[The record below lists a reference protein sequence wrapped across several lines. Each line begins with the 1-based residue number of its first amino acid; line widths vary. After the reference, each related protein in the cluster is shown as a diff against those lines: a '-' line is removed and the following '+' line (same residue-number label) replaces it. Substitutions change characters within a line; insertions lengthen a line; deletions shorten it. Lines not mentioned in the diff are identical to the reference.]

1 MSAGANDTPDSGEID
16 AADRD
21 DVLHLLEDA
30 IDEAHRKVE
39 KGRVYDAENERV
51 RQKWIRTLAY
61 TANVYR
67 QTLKDRD
74 LEEMRERID
83 ELEAHV
89 DGR

>member
-1 MSAGANDTPDSGEID
+1 MSADADAPDAPEID
-16 AADRD
+16 PADRD

-30 IDEAHRKVE
+30 ISEAHRKVDS
-39 KGRVYDAENERV
+39 GRVYDAENERV

-61 TANVYR
+61 AANVYR
-67 QTLKDRD
+67 QTLKDKE
-74 LEEMRERID
+74 LEEMRDRID